1 VYLAEAL
8 TMVVNGHVMT
18 RVLDMNENEVE
29 IEEQLGE
36 LEETDLTK
44 VVLQPCV
51 NYADREV
58 TL

>member
-1 VYLAEAL
+1 
-8 TMVVNGHVMT
+8 MVVNGHVMT